1 MECRFYKEELAN
13 DKRNYVHNRAMCE
26 QKTPLKVVKEV
37 KGEVV
42 DCTNRIRSVLN
53 GRGIY
58 AESWEL
64 HMRGHIA
71 MHTTNPRYRL
81 NELGLGEKH
90 PFPEALYKEMDAYV
104 RGPVHN

>member
-1 MECRFYKEELAN
+1 
-13 DKRNYVHNRAMCE
+13 MCE
-26 QKTPLKVVKEV
+26 QKTALKVVKEV

-42 DCTNRIRSVLN
+42 DCVNRIRSVLK

-58 AESWEL
+58 AESWEM

-81 NELGLGEKH
+81 KELGLGEEN
-90 PFPEALYKEMDAYV
+90 PFPEALYKEMEALT
-104 RGPVHN
+104 RGSINN